1 MRAAALVDSKVPP
14 FAAKVV
20 VTHAPF
26 YWKGGTQQVNK
37 QKIVGKVRKF
47 NICFRN
53 EQLTSHAGTVLLH
66 DFAQRLGVERLL
78 DEELSVKTRER
89 GYGEGQAIG
98 GLVYNLVLGG
108 EHVSDLEVLRGDPG
122 TQELLEAETV
132 LAPTTAGEFLRKFD
146 MGDVQDLQR
155 VHLRLQHRVR
165 PHQRAATCTIDL
177 DSSIYEQASH
187 GKEGSTKAYNG
198 EIGYHPLFAFWAE
211 EGELLFSHLRR
222 GSAHTARNVRWFLRE
237 TLKRVPPT
245 AVKKL
250 RADSG
255 FYSKAVVEWC
265 EAEGFTF
272 TITADQTLPL
282 LAAITAVPER
292 RWRNLPEYALAEV
305 AELRYR
311 PTSWAQPYRYVIKR
325 EVAET
330 KEGQLYW
337 KYHATVTNEEGQS
350 APEVV
355 GWHLQHADMENA
367 IKEHKSGFG
376 LEKLPTQKFHA
387 NWAYLLIG
395 QLAFN
400 LAAWF
405 KQLVLP
411 PSYHRATIKTIRHHL
426 LNLAG
431 KIVHTARRCFLMIS
445 DQYRYQAVWHFAIGQ
460 LAHLQFG

>member
-1 MRAAALVDSKVPP
+1 VNTQKV
-14 FAAKVV
+14 
-20 VTHAPF
+20 
-26 YWKGGTQQVNK
+26 
-37 QKIVGKVRKF
+37 VGKVGKF
-47 NICFRN
+47 NICFRK

-66 DFAQRLGVERLL
+66 DFAQRLGVARLL
-78 DEELSVKTRER
+78 DEELRVKVRER

-98 GLVYNLVLGG
+98 GLVYNLILGG
-108 EHVSDLEVLRGDPG
+108 EHLSDLDVLRGDPG
-122 TQELLEAETV
+122 TQELLEAETI

-146 MGDVQDLQR
+146 IGDVHDLQR
-155 VHLRLQHRVR
+155 VHRRLQQHVR
-165 PHQRAATCTIDL
+165 PHQQATTCTIDL
-177 DSSIYEQASH
+177 DSSIYEQASSS
-187 GKEGSTKAYNG
+187 KEGSTKAYNG
-198 EIGYHPLFAFWAE
+198 EVGYHPLFAFWAE

-222 GSAHTARNVRWFLRE
+222 GSAHTARNVVWFLHE
-237 TLKRVPPT
+237 TRKRVPDT

-272 TITADQTLPL
+272 TITADQTAPL
-282 LAAITAVPER
+282 LEAITALPERCWHPVPEY
-292 RWRNLPEYALAEV
+292 ELAEV
-305 AELRYR
+305 AELRYQ
-311 PTSWAQPYRYVIKR
+311 PTGWSQPYRYVVKR

-330 KEGQLYW
+330 KAGELYW
-337 KYHATVTNEEGQS
+337 KYHVTVTTEEGLS
-350 APEVV
+350 AREVV
-355 GWHLQHADMENA
+355 VWHLQHAAMENA

-400 LAAWF
+400 LVAWF
-405 KQLVLP
+405 KRLVLP
-411 PSYHRATIKTIRHHL
+411 ASYQRATIKTIRHHL

-445 DQYRYQAVWHFAIGQ
+445 DQYRYQAVWHVAMQ
-460 LAHLQFG
+460 RLAHLQFG